1 MCLNIAYLLPLPGQL
16 LNSVHIRTLR
26 HLLSPWAVSM
36 LFSLRM
42 LLMGLNFMLAG
53 VLGILLGI
61 CRPFNPD
68 NSRLCA
74 RLYAL
79 PSMWILRLRVKADV
93 NSLRDKPG
101 SCVIIANH
109 QSNYDLF
116 VLGTVVP
123 HRTVCIA
130 KKSLKWVP
138 LFGQLFWLAGNVL
151 IDRGNPHKARRA
163 MLTTTHTL
171 QHADTS
177 IWVFPE
183 GTRNLGKGL
192 LPFKKGA
199 FHMAIAAGVPIVQ
212 VCISNYVT
220 HMQLN
225 RWDSGDVLIRSLPP
239 IPTAGLTSDDIAPLM
254 QTCQVQ
260 MQACIEAMD
269 AELAERAHSGVAS
282 QGGQPRSPIR

>member
-1 MCLNIAYLLPLPGQL
+1 M
-16 LNSVHIRTLR
+16 V
-26 HLLSPWAVSM
+26 
-36 LFSLRM
+36 
-42 LLMGLNFMLAG
+42 LMDLHFIVAG
-53 VLGILLGI
+53 VLGVLIGV

-74 RLYAL
+74 RLYAV
-79 PSMWILRLRVKADV
+79 PAMWLLGLNVKADV
-93 NSLRDKPG
+93 DSLRHKPG
-101 SCVIIANH
+101 TCVIIANH

-116 VLGTVVP
+116 VFGTVVP

-151 IDRGNPHKARRA
+151 IDRGNAHKARRA
-163 MLTTTHTL
+163 MLTTTDTL
-171 QHADTS
+171 QHKDTS

-212 VCISNYVT
+212 VCVSNYVT

-225 RWDSGDVLIRSLPP
+225 RWNSGDVLIRSLPP
-239 IPTAGLTSDDIAPLM
+239 IPTCGMTSDDIPTLM
-254 QTCQVQ
+254 QACQAQ
-260 MQACIEAMD
+260 MDACIEAMD
-269 AELAERAHSGVAS
+269 AQLKRA
-282 QGGQPRSPIR
+282 

>member
-1 MCLNIAYLLPLPGQL
+1 M
-16 LNSVHIRTLR
+16 
-26 HLLSPWAVSM
+26 
-36 LFSLRM
+36 SLH
-42 LLMGLNFMLAG
+42 FIVAG
-53 VLGILLGI
+53 VLGVLIGV

-74 RLYAL
+74 RLYAVPARWL
-79 PSMWILRLRVKADV
+79 LGLEVKADV
-93 NSLRDKPG
+93 DSLRHKPG
-101 SCVIIANH
+101 TCVIIANH

-116 VLGTVVP
+116 VFGTVVP

-151 IDRGNPHKARRA
+151 IDRGNAHKARRA
-163 MLTTTHTL
+163 MLTTTRTL
-171 QHADTS
+171 QHEDTS

-212 VCISNYVT
+212 VCVSNYVT

-225 RWDSGDVLIRSLPP
+225 RWNSGDVLIRSLPP
-239 IPTAGLTSDDIAPLM
+239 IPTVGMTSEDIPAL
-254 QTCQVQ
+254 
-260 MQACIEAMD
+260 MQACQAQMDACIKAMD
-269 AELAERAHSGVAS
+269 
-282 QGGQPRSPIR
+282 GQLNSV

>member
-1 MCLNIAYLLPLPGQL
+1 
-16 LNSVHIRTLR
+16 
-26 HLLSPWAVSM
+26 M
-36 LFSLRM
+36 LFLLRM
-42 LLMGLNFMLAG
+42 VLMGLHFIVAG
-53 VLGILLGI
+53 VLGVLIGV

-74 RLYAL
+74 RLYAV
-79 PSMWILRLRVKADV
+79 PAMWLLGLNVKADV
-93 NSLRDKPG
+93 DSLRHKPG
-101 SCVIIANH
+101 TCVIIANH

-116 VLGTVVP
+116 VFGTVVP

-151 IDRGNPHKARRA
+151 IDRGNAHKARRA
-163 MLTTTHTL
+163 MLTTTDTL
-171 QHADTS
+171 QHKDTS

-212 VCISNYVT
+212 VCVSNYAT

-225 RWDSGDVLIRSLPP
+225 RWNSGDVLIRSLPP
-239 IPTAGLTSDDIAPLM
+239 IPTCGMTSDDIPTLM
-254 QTCQVQ
+254 QACQAQ
-260 MQACIEAMD
+260 MDACIEAMD
-269 AELAERAHSGVAS
+269 AQLKRA
-282 QGGQPRSPIR
+282 

>member
-1 MCLNIAYLLPLPGQL
+1 
-16 LNSVHIRTLR
+16 
-26 HLLSPWAVSM
+26 M
-36 LFSLRM
+36 LFLLRM
-42 LLMGLNFMLAG
+42 VLMGLHFIVAG
-53 VLGILLGI
+53 VLGVLIGV

-74 RLYAL
+74 RLYAV
-79 PSMWILRLRVKADV
+79 PAMWLLGLNVKADV
-93 NSLRDKPG
+93 DSLRHKPG
-101 SCVIIANH
+101 TCVIIANH

-116 VLGTVVP
+116 VFGTVVP

-151 IDRGNPHKARRA
+151 IDRGNAHKARRA
-163 MLTTTHTL
+163 MLTTTDTL
-171 QHADTS
+171 QHKDTS

-212 VCISNYVT
+212 VCVSNYVT

-225 RWDSGDVLIRSLPP
+225 RWNSGNVLIRSLPP
-239 IPTAGLTSDDIAPLM
+239 IPTCGMTSDDIPTLM
-254 QTCQVQ
+254 QACQAQ
-260 MQACIEAMD
+260 MDACIEAMD
-269 AELAERAHSGVAS
+269 AQLKRA
-282 QGGQPRSPIR
+282 